1 MATYRKMSL
10 LDGFEI
16 PNPTT
21 MEEVKKAL
29 GKVNKTVSIAK
40 EGKSYSN
47 LPLNEKLKLIK
58 SEVNRVLGRY
68 KGFVRVIYNKEE
80 FQEYIDKAIKVDILA
95 LDTETNNSLDPIT
108 CKIMGLCLYIPNTRP
123 VYVPINHCK
132 PGTDE
137 LLDNQISEEDASR
150 ILKQVKEKN
159 IKIVYHNGKFD
170 LRVVN
175 NTLGYYLPIWWDT
188 MLASQLLNEN
198 ERAGLK
204 PQFDKYIDPTIGS
217 YSIEKLFEIPYQWLD
232 PEVFALYSAIDAYD
246 TYKLYLKQRNEFK
259 GEGMERIFNVFHSIE
274 TPVTLVVAHMEDD
287 GITLD
292 RRFVTKLNDYYHK
305 KQEQALQELSN
316 ILIPYSTV
324 IQKYQSTGELET
336 PVNYN
341 SVQQLE
347 IILYNILGAPV
358 QNTSDGKEG
367 KMGTDEKTLLA
378 LNLPFTKTLLEYRHY
393 NKMITAFTEAIPA
406 LVSVKDGKI
415 HAHFNQMGREDRNVV
430 TGRFSCSDPNLQ
442 QMPSR
447 EKVMR
452 MMFSASTEFNDREIE
467 DNSFTI
473 KECEEVETEEGYKFA
488 RKLQIGDKIYKYT
501 DDKKELV
508 NIINVEEIDKMYLKI
523 TVKDY

>member
-1 MATYRKMSL
+1 MAAYRKVAL
-10 LDGFEI
+10 LDDFEI

-21 MEEVKKAL
+21 MEEVRKAL
-29 GKVNKTVSIAK
+29 GKVNKTVSVAK
-40 EGKSYSN
+40 ETKSYST
-47 LPLNEKLKLIK
+47 LPLDEKLKLIR

-80 FQEYIDKAIKVDILA
+80 FQEYIDKAIKLDVLA

-108 CKIMGLCLYIPNTRP
+108 CKIMGLCLYLPNTRP

-132 PGTDE
+132 PGTEE
-137 LLDNQISEEDASR
+137 LLKNQISEQDASR
-150 ILKQVKEKN
+150 ILKEAKDKN
-159 IKIVYHNGKFD
+159 IKIIYHNGKFD
-170 LRVVN
+170 LRVIN

-204 PQFDKYIDPTIGS
+204 YQFDKYIDPTIGS
-217 YSIEKLFEIPYQWLD
+217 YNIEKLFEIPYQWID

-246 TYKLYLKQRNEFK
+246 TYKLYLKQRADFRGPELEK
-259 GEGMERIFNVFHSIE
+259 LFNVFHEIE

-292 RRFVTKLNDYYHK
+292 KGFVARLNDFYHK
-305 KQEQALQELSN
+305 KQEQALQNLN
-316 ILIPYSTV
+316 DILKPYTSI

-358 QNTSDGKEG
+358 QSSSDGKES

-378 LNLPFTKTLLEYRHY
+378 LNMPFTKTLLEYRHY
-393 NKMITAFTEAIPA
+393 NKMITAFTEALPL
-406 LVSVKDGKI
+406 LVSPKDGKI

-467 DNSFTI
+467 NNSFII
-473 KECEEVETEEGYKFA
+473 KECEEVETIEGYKFA
-488 RKLQIGDKIYKYT
+488 RKLQIGDKIYSYGEN
-501 DDKKELV
+501 KKEV
-508 NIINVEEIDKMYLKI
+508 VTIISIEEVDNMHLKI
-523 TVKDY
+523 TVKAN